1 MWKVP
6 WRPSILKDRFT
17 SWIMDILKEQIFIIH
32 AQQTTIWFRLPPFD
46 LKLSCQRR
54 TNLPLRVCVC
64 ACSWSDW
71 ILLKYIFLLCS
82 YMFTKR
88 QDIRCIHFHVIIC
101 YWYQHWIPL
110 ISQPVNFTKMHV
122 NVIVKE
128 NKEKSTVCNEHKVL
142 SFFYSLLSVTLKV
155 IQSDLNQIEVHPN
168 VKFRYKILSCKF
180 CINTHIVN

>member
-1 MWKVP
+1 MLNKRQFDFAYLPLIWNLVV
-6 WRPSILKDRFT
+6 RDA
-17 SWIMDILKEQIFIIH
+17 QI
-32 AQQTTIWFRLPPFD
+32 
-46 LKLSCQRR
+46 S
-54 TNLPLRVCVC
+54 PLRVCVC

-101 YWYQHWIPL
+101 YWYQHRIPL

-128 NKEKSTVCNEHKVL
+128 NKEKSTVCNEHKELFFFIPCSVSPSRL
-142 SFFYSLLSVTLKV
+142 SNL
-155 IQSDLNQIEVHPN
+155 I
-168 VKFRYKILSCKF
+168 
-180 CINTHIVN
+180 

>member
-1 MWKVP
+1 M
-6 WRPSILKDRFT
+6 
-17 SWIMDILKEQIFIIH
+17 
-32 AQQTTIWFRLPPFD
+32 
-46 LKLSCQRR
+46 
-54 TNLPLRVCVC
+54 
-64 ACSWSDW
+64 
-71 ILLKYIFLLCS
+71 
-82 YMFTKR
+82 
-88 QDIRCIHFHVIIC
+88 
-101 YWYQHWIPL
+101 

-155 IQSDLNQIEVHPN
+155 IQSDLNQIEGHPN